1 MIKKKH
7 SAALKAKVALE
18 AIRSEDTIAA
28 IALRYRGRC
37 KSLKPIPLI
46 FSKSPN
52 YFITA
57 KALWSYVLQA
67 FAVYL
72 AVLFYQQNNRIRISF
87 EPKQMEMI
95 CLDDLIPQNH
105 IYRRFLTLWD
115 LSKTELEPE
124 KLEQDSDHNGYGNFR
139 MFLCLLL
146 QFVEDLSDRELEK
159 LLRENTASKL
169 FCRFSLTDKIPDHT
183 AFTRAREKIGTQK
196 LSQIFASLRGQLK
209 S

>member
-57 KALWSYVLQA
+57 KAL
-67 FAVYL
+67 
-72 AVLFYQQNNRIRISF
+72 
-87 EPKQMEMI
+87 
-95 CLDDLIPQNH
+95 
-105 IYRRFLTLWD
+105 
-115 LSKTELEPE
+115 
-124 KLEQDSDHNGYGNFR
+124 
-139 MFLCLLL
+139 
-146 QFVEDLSDRELEK
+146 
-159 LLRENTASKL
+159 
-169 FCRFSLTDKIPDHT
+169 
-183 AFTRAREKIGTQK
+183 
-196 LSQIFASLRGQLK
+196 
-209 S
+209 